1 MRRRTS
7 GLVVALA
14 CLLLPASSAGAATTL
29 LRLDGIGPL
38 KLGMTRAAAVKT
50 GWLAHRAPGCE
61 LVTPR
66 PVTYLFT
73 GAKAPHG
80 LRGSAQFDGGRLSAV
95 SFTRGVRTRV
105 GVQIGTRTARM
116 VSKYRHAGFAASS
129 MFSSTFAGTF
139 VTVKRGGRQVLG
151 AFATGGHVRNLA
163 VPAVP
168 VCD

>member
-7 GLVVALA
+7 GLVVLLA
-14 CLLLPASSAGAATTL
+14 CLLLPASGAGAATTL

-38 KLGMTRAAAVKT
+38 KLGMTRVAALKS

-61 LVTPR
+61 LVSPR
-66 PVTYLFT
+66 PVTYRFT

-80 LRGSAQFDGGRLSAV
+80 LRGSAQFDRGRLSAL
-95 SFTRGVRTRV
+95 SFSRGVRTRL
-105 GVQIGTRTARM
+105 GVQIGTSTARM

-129 MFSSTFAGTF
+129 MFSSTFGGTF
-139 VTVKRGGRQVLG
+139 VTVKRRGRQVLG
-151 AFATGGHVRNLA
+151 GFATGGQVRNLA
-163 VPAVP
+163 VPFVP